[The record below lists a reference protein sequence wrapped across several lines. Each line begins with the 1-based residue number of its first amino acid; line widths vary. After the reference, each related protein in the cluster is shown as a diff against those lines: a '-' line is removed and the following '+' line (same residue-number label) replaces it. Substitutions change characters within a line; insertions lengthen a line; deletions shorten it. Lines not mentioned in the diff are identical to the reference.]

1 VEPGCVE
8 KADIRSISGEVK
20 QRGRTLKYILD
31 LTNTNF
37 NFALRQGDA
46 FRFEPVTRKGECH
59 SQLAAQDT
67 T

>member
-1 VEPGCVE
+1 VEPGCGVE
-8 KADIRSISGEVK
+8 KADISSISGEVK

-46 FRFEPVTRKGECH
+46 FQLEPVTRKGEC
-59 SQLAAQDT
+59 QLATQDT